1 MRPLLKAESLS
12 LTKAL
17 ICSVITLQVGS
28 IFGGYQSSLA
38 ADVNPEKQKSAKLKK
53 VNQKNSNQETKLITS
68 TLLAQADAWNEG
80 DLDKF
85 MTAYLNSPEITFVSA
100 DGEMKGYE
108 ALAAR
113 YRKRYGSSRDTMGK
127 LSFSDLQ
134 IRLLGSEN
142 ALCVG
147 HWLVE
152 RPDHSKLQGMFSLV
166 LDKVDGAWKII
177 HDHTSLFPSAAQ
189 TESTSQSKS

>member
-1 MRPLLKAESLS
+1 MRPFLKAESLS
-12 LTKAL
+12 LTKPLA
-17 ICSVITLQVGS
+17 CFVMTVQVGS
-28 IFGGYQSSLA
+28 LYLWCRSSIA
-38 ADVNPEKQKSAKLKK
+38 ADVVPT
-53 VNQKNSNQETKLITS
+53 QKNSAQHSKMDKEKTNKEITLIET
-68 TLLAQADAWNEG
+68 TLQSQADAWNAG

-108 ALAAR
+108 ALEAR
-113 YRKRYGSSRDTMGK
+113 YRKKYGTSRDTMGK

-134 IRLLGSEN
+134 IKLLEKQH
-142 ALCVG
+142 ALCIG

-177 HDHTSLFPSAAQ
+177 HDHTSLFPAAASN
-189 TESTSQSKS
+189 ESKS